1 MEVFPRLV
9 NAFYLN
15 VVHKICTWV
24 CQTEEQSPVSVGVS
38 VTMRVEG
45 VIEVYL
51 GEPSPVSLAIS
62 TLSKVQFIS
71 SNLYPGI

>member
-1 MEVFPRLV
+1 MWCIKYPVGCARLKSR
-9 NAFYLN
+9 AQFL
-15 VVHKICTWV
+15 
-24 CQTEEQSPVSVGVS
+24 VGVS

-45 VIEVYL
+45 AIEMYL
-51 GEPSPVSLAIS
+51 DELSPMSLAIS

>member
-1 MEVFPRLV
+1 M
-9 NAFYLN
+9 
-15 VVHKICTWV
+15 
-24 CQTEEQSPVSVGVS
+24 GVS

-45 VIEVYL
+45 AIEMYL
-51 GEPSPVSLAIS
+51 DELSPMSLAIS